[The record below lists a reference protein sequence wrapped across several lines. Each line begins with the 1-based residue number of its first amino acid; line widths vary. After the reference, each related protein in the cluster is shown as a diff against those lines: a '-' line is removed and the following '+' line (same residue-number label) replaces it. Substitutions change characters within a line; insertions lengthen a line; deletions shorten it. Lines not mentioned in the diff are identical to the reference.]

1 MSKKA
6 LTILRLSMAVT
17 FIWISIMIFQE
28 PLFWGGFIQPWAANL
43 LPGPLEQ
50 VMISTAVMELI
61 IGVAMLF
68 NIYTWIAALIAS
80 LHLLVILITV
90 GIDSITVR
98 DIGLLGASVALFL
111 STVPKHITDKL
122 CRKNKS

>member
-1 MSKKA
+1 MSNKP
-6 LTILRLSMAVT
+6 LTILRISMAIT

-43 LPGPLEQ
+43 LPAPLEQ
-50 VMISTAVMELI
+50 IMISTAVMELI
-61 IGVAMLF
+61 IGIAMLF

-80 LHLLVILITV
+80 VHLLIILITV

-98 DIGLLGASVALFL
+98 DIGLLGASIALFL
-111 STVPKHITDKL
+111 STAPKHVIDKF
-122 CRKNKS
+122 CRKK